1 MKRSLHNNINLIVE
15 SIEKQARKE
24 QQLLEVQWRELY
36 AAKSSAL
43 EKEIKDKYQMQTN
56 FAISKMNKE
65 TNRTLSNLE
74 AAYKSEI
81 SKLRQSV
88 TDDVFAKAY
97 ENLQKFP
104 QTESYAGFLESSA
117 GKLSLLYSESAVIY
131 IRPEDEKYIP
141 NIKKAFGQ
149 AVSFEQDNSIK
160 LGGIKVYFKNA
171 GVIADDT
178 LDSRLEEQKKT
189 FIKNCGLGFSK

>member
-1 MKRSLHNNINLIVE
+1 MKRSLHNNINLIIE
-15 SIEKQARKE
+15 SIDKQARNE
-24 QQLLEVQWRELY
+24 QLLLEEQSGKLY
-36 AAKSSAL
+36 DAKSSAL

-65 TNRTLSNLE
+65 TNRMLSNLE
-74 AAYKSEI
+74 ATYKSEV

-97 ENLQKFP
+97 EHLQKFP
-104 QTESYAGFLESSA
+104 DSESYVGFLENSA
-117 GKLSLLYSESAVIY
+117 GKIATLYSDDAVIY
-131 IRPEDEKYIP
+131 IRPEDEKYKP

-160 LGGIKVYFKNA
+160 LGGMKVYFKNA

-178 LDSRLEEQKKT
+178 LDARLEEQKKT